1 MNSVR
6 DHAKQAAHGWGDETA
21 EGELKDEV
29 AGETIAKQEESGGWG
44 TDAPGGFNADDAPP
58 AFDEG
63 TPAPVDQAA
72 AEAPAEPEDNSK
84 SYATYLA
91 ELAEKK
97 LGLGGLLTARQA
109 NEGSTKQHPEGKALD
124 RDTDNVDYFAGSGP
138 KAGRVRE
145 RKEKSTLAL
154 DHDIQAREREREGG
168 GRGGRGG
175 RGGFRGDREGGFRGD
190 REGGFRGDREGGRGR
205 GEGRGRGGR
214 GRGEGRGDFRGGE
227 NRGRGGRGGSSQS
240 GPNVTDES
248 AFPSLGA

>member
-58 AFDEG
+58 AFDES

-124 RDTDNVDYFAGSGP
+124 RDVDNVDYFAGSGP